1 MGNSGGTAARLP
13 SVVAQLPVRPG
24 ARWVALPVGED
35 GARPIGGTTS
45 VMLLAAEPPVV
56 AGRWAGLLLDEW
68 PEVIPDAEATTAVA
82 FHVDTPGA
90 ESPQCLLVAVPP
102 RQAATWHVDDIL
114 AILGETLDLARIRAV
129 DLELLGSLGQM
140 LPATYLAA
148 NAANETVSTDFKGA
162 LVADL
167 QLAPREG

>member
-1 MGNSGGTAARLP
+1 MTL
-13 SVVAQLPVRPG
+13 
-24 ARWVALPVGED
+24 
-35 GARPIGGTTS
+35 
-45 VMLLAAEPPVV
+45 
-56 AGRWAGLLLDEW
+56 
-68 PEVIPDAEATTAVA
+68 
-82 FHVDTPGA
+82 VDTPGA

-129 DLELLGSLGQM
+129 DLELLGSLGQV

-167 QLAPREG
+167 QLAPPEG